1 MWWRANND
9 RKHIKQR
16 NIVTF
21 KWNTL
26 LNLSGKAVT
35 KLFGTLVMEFSLKIL
50 SKSTQAMAI
59 RVIRD
64 DRGHGRYPR
73 HMRWFR
79 GSAGSAQQVLD

>member
-26 LNLSGKAVT
+26 LDLSGKAVT
-35 KLFGTLVMEFSLKIL
+35 KSFGTLVTEFSLKIL
-50 SKSTQAMAI
+50 SKSTWAMAI
-59 RVIRD
+59 RVICD
-64 DRGHGRYPR
+64 DRGRGRYPR
-73 HMRWFR
+73 RTRWFR
-79 GSAGSAQQVLD
+79 GSAGSAQQDLI